1 MRLIPDLST
10 AGPDNE
16 PTTLALAD
24 DDTSLDLLRAVYRNP
39 AAPLSVRL
47 RAAIAALPHEHPKLA
62 VTANLNGETFA
73 DALER
78 AIVRSGKAEVVNN
91 ARMIERQS
99 GEES

>member
-10 AGPDNE
+10 PGTDNE
-16 PTTLALAD
+16 PTTLMLPAD
-24 DDTSLDLLRAVYRNP
+24 HTSLDLLRAVYRSP

-78 AIVRSGKAEVVNN
+78 AIARSGKADLIRSV
-91 ARMIERQS
+91 RTIEP
-99 GEES
+99 GETIA